1 MNLLRRAVK
10 AQTDNTKSCITG
22 NGFDNH
28 LIALHR
34 VSSVYQYIFN
44 DISVS
49 SKSAISA
56 CYWEAQKIFC
66 FKTNYFTIKVFNLSL
81 NKLSNINF
89 KY

>member
-34 VSSVYQYIFN
+34 VSFAKLYVF
-44 DISVS
+44 
-49 SKSAISA
+49 
-56 CYWEAQKIFC
+56 
-66 FKTNYFTIKVFNLSL
+66 YFLEF
-81 NKLSNINF
+81 
-89 KY
+89 